1 MILTTNTVKPAARD
15 DSPRKKSVLLAESLK
30 PFAFGTFGTKP
41 DAPKSG
47 PARRMFSSQLRD
59 IEGAKKQAAIMAEK
73 KAMGAK
79 AAPAPVKKGPG
90 RPPKTLAGA
99 KRG

>member
-59 IEGAKKQAAIMAEK
+59 IEAAKKQAAVAAER
-73 KAMGAK
+73 K

>member
-15 DSPRKKSVLLAESLK
+15 DSPRKRSVLLADSLK

-59 IEGAKKQAAIMAEK
+59 IEGAKKHAAVLAER
-73 KAMGAK
+73 KAAGAK
-79 AAPAPVKKGPG
+79 AAPAPVKKSPG
-90 RPPKTLAGA
+90 RKPRTPVGV

>member
-1 MILTTNTVKPAARD
+1 MILATNTVKPAARD

-30 PFAFGTFGTKP
+30 PFAFSTFGVRP
-41 DAPKSG
+41 DAPKPG

-59 IEGAKKQAAIMAEK
+59 IEGAKKQAAIMAER
-73 KAMGAK
+73 K

>member
-15 DSPRKKSVLLAESLK
+15 DAPRKKSVLLAGSVK
-30 PFAFGTFGTKP
+30 PRVFATRP
-41 DAPKSG
+41 DAPKPG

-59 IEGAKKQAAIMAEK
+59 IAEAKKQAAIIAEK

>member
-15 DSPRKKSVLLAESLK
+15 DSPRKKSVLLADSLK
-30 PFAFGTFGTKP
+30 PFAFGTFPTRT
-41 DAPKSG
+41 DAPKPG

-59 IEGAKKQAAIMAEK
+59 IEGAKKHAAVVAER
-73 KAMGAK
+73 K
-79 AAPAPVKKGPG
+79 AAPVPVKKSPG
-90 RPPKTLAGA
+90 RKPKTPVGV

>member
-59 IEGAKKQAAIMAEK
+59 IEGAKKQAAIMAERK
-73 KAMGAK
+73 V
-79 AAPAPVKKGPG
+79 APTPVKKGPG